1 MGRSVDHRCGGA
13 GSRSLRQ
20 RHPTRSRPVLSAEP
34 RPRSPRSR
42 FQHGRRAPRPEP
54 RSARPGDLR
63 VPEHPVHRLGPA
75 HAGAVAAQGSDQGD
89 AGVPWCSHGAVHL
102 HRGAGTDRAHGAD
115 LPRVRQAGRGGI
127 GKGCVR
133 QQLVRERRGTAGA
146 RPLPARALR
155 RARAGRNVP
164 PGPRVHRR
172 DPRER
177 PGGLLPPGDRIRFL
191 GPARGRAAGVRLR
204 GEVGVGPTRSAAR
217 DLPMPGT
224 RAGGAVPRDRAHR
237 ARGLPRA
244 RMPRLVSGRP
254 SGGPVRRAE
263 RPRVEPPAGR
273 PSRSGH
279 ELLLPQ
285 GGARGRVRLRR
296 ADPGSGPYRLAP
308 ADGTGA
314 DGRRGDP
321 PRGTGPAAGGGGRVK
336 VVILFDPGAEDWTPE
351 DIRGVMKAVDEIGA
365 IFASMGHEI
374 RKVGV
379 RHDMRWFQVARRA
392 DLVFNLCEGVH
403 GKSEWEEHV
412 VGTLEFAGIPIPR
425 WTVAQGKIEDD
436 FPLPA
441 IVKPAAE
448 DASAGLDRGS
458 VVSDRKS
465 LRARLAA
472 MTEQFDEVLVQEYIG
487 GREFNVGFVGNRVLP
502 IAEIDFSRMP
512 EGAWPILTY
521 AGKWEVG
528 SLDDLGSVPLC
539 PASLPQKLADRVIR
553 IAELAWRTTQGK
565 GYGRVDLRVDDQGR
579 PWVLEVNPNPDLNDD
594 AGLSRMAKV
603 AGWDYAELVRRIAE
617 VALREAQGAK
627 AARELL
633 APSRRLRATR
643 TA

>member
-63 VPEHPVHRLGPA
+63 VPEHPVHRLRPA
-75 HAGAVAAQGSDQGD
+75 HAGAVAAQRSDQGD

-127 GKGCVR
+127 RKGCVR
-133 QQLVRERRGTAGA
+133 QQLVRQRYGAAGA
-146 RPLPARALR
+146 RPVSARALC
-155 RARAGRNVP
+155 RARAGRDVP

-177 PGGLLPPGDRIRFL
+177 PGGLLPAGDRIRFL

-244 RMPRLVSGRP
+244 RMPRLVPGRP
-254 SGGPVRRAE
+254 SGGPIRRAE
-263 RPRVEPPAGR
+263 RPRAEPAAGH

-279 ELLLPQ
+279 ELLLPE
-285 GGARGRVRLRR
+285 GGARRRVRLRR

-403 GKSEWEEHV
+403 GKSE
-412 VGTLEFAGIPIPR
+412 
-425 WTVAQGKIEDD
+425 DD

-521 AGKWEVG
+521 AGKWELG
-528 SLDDLGSVPLC
+528 SADDLGSAPVC
-539 PASLPQKLADRVIR
+539 PAAIPQKLADRLIR
-553 IAELAWRTTQGK
+553 IAELAWRTMQGK

>member
-1 MGRSVDHRCGGA
+1 M
-13 GSRSLRQ
+13 
-20 RHPTRSRPVLSAEP
+20 P
-34 RPRSPRSR
+34 R
-42 FQHGRRAPRPEP
+42 
-54 RSARPGDLR
+54 
-63 VPEHPVHRLGPA
+63 
-75 HAGAVAAQGSDQGD
+75 
-89 AGVPWCSHGAVHL
+89 
-102 HRGAGTDRAHGAD
+102 
-115 LPRVRQAGRGGI
+115 
-127 GKGCVR
+127 
-133 QQLVRERRGTAGA
+133 
-146 RPLPARALR
+146 
-155 RARAGRNVP
+155 
-164 PGPRVHRR
+164 
-172 DPRER
+172 
-177 PGGLLPPGDRIRFL
+177 
-191 GPARGRAAGVRLR
+191 
-204 GEVGVGPTRSAAR
+204 
-217 DLPMPGT
+217 T
-224 RAGGAVPRDRAHR
+224 RAGGAVPRNRAHG
-237 ARGLPRA
+237 ARRLPRA
-244 RMPRLVSGRP
+244 RMPRLVSRRP

-263 RPRVEPPAGR
+263 RPRAEPAAGHH
-273 PSRSGH
+273 SRSGH

-308 ADGTGA
+308 PDGTGA

-321 PRGTGPAAGGGGRVK
+321 PRGTGPATGGGGRVK

-412 VGTLEFAGIPIPR
+412 VGTLEFAGIPITGASLWTLAACRRKPIANALLQQAGLPIPR

-521 AGKWEVG
+521 AGKWELG
-528 SLDDLGSVPLC
+528 SADDLGSAPVC
-539 PASLPQKLADRVIR
+539 PAAIPQKLADRLIR
-553 IAELAWRTTQGK
+553 IAELAWRTMQGK

-627 AARELL
+627 AALERLTAATGLFRPDELAIAVELL
-633 APSRRLRATR
+633 DDALTGDDDYRFIGAYASNELVGYACWGPTPGTTGTFDLYWIVVDPARQRAGVGTQLLRAVEAQLASDNGRLIVVETSSRADYAPSRAFYERRGYTQAARLPGYYAPGDDLVIYLKDLTHGALATA

>member
-1 MGRSVDHRCGGA
+1 M
-13 GSRSLRQ
+13 
-20 RHPTRSRPVLSAEP
+20 
-34 RPRSPRSR
+34 
-42 FQHGRRAPRPEP
+42 
-54 RSARPGDLR
+54 
-63 VPEHPVHRLGPA
+63 
-75 HAGAVAAQGSDQGD
+75 
-89 AGVPWCSHGAVHL
+89 
-102 HRGAGTDRAHGAD
+102 
-115 LPRVRQAGRGGI
+115 
-127 GKGCVR
+127 
-133 QQLVRERRGTAGA
+133 
-146 RPLPARALR
+146 
-155 RARAGRNVP
+155 
-164 PGPRVHRR
+164 
-172 DPRER
+172 
-177 PGGLLPPGDRIRFL
+177 
-191 GPARGRAAGVRLR
+191 
-204 GEVGVGPTRSAAR
+204 
-217 DLPMPGT
+217 
-224 RAGGAVPRDRAHR
+224 
-237 ARGLPRA
+237 
-244 RMPRLVSGRP
+244 
-254 SGGPVRRAE
+254 
-263 RPRVEPPAGR
+263 
-273 PSRSGH
+273 
-279 ELLLPQ
+279 
-285 GGARGRVRLRR
+285 
-296 ADPGSGPYRLAP
+296 
-308 ADGTGA
+308 
-314 DGRRGDP
+314 
-321 PRGTGPAAGGGGRVK
+321 K

-392 DLVFNLCEGVH
+392 DLVFNLCEGVPIT
-403 GKSEWEEHV
+403 GASLW
-412 VGTLEFAGIPIPR
+412 TLAACRRKPIANALLQQAGLPIPR

-521 AGKWEVG
+521 AGKWELG
-528 SLDDLGSVPLC
+528 SADDLGSAPVC
-539 PASLPQKLADRVIR
+539 PAGIPQKLADRLIR
-553 IAELAWRTTQGK
+553 IAELAWRTMQGK

-633 APSRRLRATR
+633 APSRRPRATR